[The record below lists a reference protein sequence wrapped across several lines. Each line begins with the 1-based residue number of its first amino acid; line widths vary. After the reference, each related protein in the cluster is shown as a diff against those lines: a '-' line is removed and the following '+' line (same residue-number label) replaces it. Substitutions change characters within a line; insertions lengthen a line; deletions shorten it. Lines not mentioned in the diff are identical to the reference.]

1 MCPRYVQGQH
11 CVQMKG
17 CGGGWL
23 LVTGC
28 WALQTCPESLM
39 SVSTNQSG
47 AEGAMDQS
55 ETSEPL
61 TSTISRAEWS

>member
-11 CVQMKG
+11 VQMKG

-23 LVTGC
+23 LVTG

-39 SVSTNQSG
+39 SVSTNQRG

-55 ETSEPL
+55 ETGQPL